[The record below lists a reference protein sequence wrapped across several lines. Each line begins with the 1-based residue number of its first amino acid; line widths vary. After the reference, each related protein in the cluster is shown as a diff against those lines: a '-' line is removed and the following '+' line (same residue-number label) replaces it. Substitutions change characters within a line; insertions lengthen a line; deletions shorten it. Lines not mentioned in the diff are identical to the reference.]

1 MTFMSRAKT
10 KSISAPPAWPKPEAR
25 PASPSQAPNNP
36 KVGVRKLRRGEGPL
50 LKSLMSAVVDSA
62 MDAIISV
69 DENQDIILFN
79 AAAEEM
85 FQCSRKEAL
94 GRKLDRFI
102 PERHRTAHRHH
113 VEDFGSS
120 GKTTRS
126 VGRLGTLCGLR
137 ANGEEFP
144 IEASISQVEAGGQK
158 IFTAILRDVTGQLA
172 AGELPSRLAAII
184 ASSDDAII
192 GKNLDGIVTSWNRG
206 AETMFG
212 YSAKEMVG
220 QPLARTIPP
229 DRLREEKKILSQI
242 RQGERVKRFDTVRQC
257 KNGQSIEVSVTVSPV
272 QDAAG
277 RVVGASQV
285 ARDITERQRAERE
298 LRHREEYFGSLIAY
312 ASDLITLVD
321 GDGLIHFQSPSIER
335 VLNLKAEQVTGRNFS
350 EFIHPEDWPRVLTLI
365 RRALAHPDS
374 PVAIECRLR
383 HHDGGWHLFAS
394 VGKFMVHSSGF
405 NVEKQNSEPQTLNPE
420 QKIRVVFNSHDITAA
435 RNLEEQL
442 LQAQKMEAIGT
453 LAGGIAHDFNNMLA
467 GILGSA
473 ELVREDLGPNHPSQE
488 YVQSIMTAAHRA
500 RELVQQI
507 LSFSRRRESEKRV
520 LPLQPIV
527 GECIKL
533 LRSTIPAMVKI
544 THYIEPHCPP
554 VLADPTQIHQVI
566 MNICTNAWH
575 ALPETGGHMDFTL
588 RSAEVDAAM
597 AARHGQLRPGLYAR
611 LVVTDNG
618 HGMDAATRER
628 IFEPFFTT
636 KPATKGSGLGLSVV
650 HGIIKSHSG
659 AILVESE
666 PGRGTTF
673 QIYLPAARLAAR
685 KESSQPAPA
694 IPHGHGERI
703 LFVDDEPIVGRSTEE
718 LLKRLGYAVTR
729 CGQSEEAL
737 ARFRQAPQDFD
748 LIITDWAMPGMSGT
762 ELVSAMK
769 EVRPDI
775 PMLLVSGFVGAL
787 VEETAKMMGIGEVL
801 VKPVNPE
808 LLAQAADL
816 VLSRAAKAGK
826 VKSTC

>member
-1 MTFMSRAKT
+1 MTFMSPAKT
-10 KSISAPPAWPKPEAR
+10 KSIPAT
-25 PASPSQAPNNP
+25 
-36 KVGVRKLRRGEGPL
+36 L
-50 LKSLMSAVVDSA
+50 LKSLMPAVVASA

-69 DENQDIILFN
+69 DENQCVILFN

-85 FQCSRKEAL
+85 FQCPRKEAL
-94 GRKLDRFI
+94 GQKLDRFI

-113 VEDFGSS
+113 VKDFGSG
-120 GKTTRS
+120 GKTTRAM
-126 VGRLGTLCGLR
+126 GRLGTLCGLR

-144 IEASISQVEAGGQK
+144 LEASISRVEVGGRK
-158 IFTAILRDVTGQLA
+158 IFTAILRDVTERLRA
-172 AGELPSRLAAII
+172 EELHSRLAAIVE
-184 ASSDDAII
+184 SSNDAII
-192 GKNLDGIVTSWNRG
+192 GKNLEGIVTSWNHG
-206 AETMFG
+206 AEIIFG

-220 QPLARTIPP
+220 QPLERLIPP
-229 DRLREEKKILSQI
+229 DRQGEEEQILHRI
-242 RQGERVKRFDTVRQC
+242 RQGERVKRFDTVRRC
-257 KNGQSIEVSVTVSPV
+257 KDGRPIDVSVTVSPIK
-272 QDAAG
+272 DAAG
-277 RVVGASQV
+277 HVVGASKV
-285 ARDITERQRAERE
+285 ARDATERKHAELE
-298 LRHREEYFGSLIAY
+298 LHHREEYFRSLIEY

-321 GDGLIHFQSPSIER
+321 EEGVIQFQSPSIER
-335 VLNLKAEQVTGRNFS
+335 VLELKPEQVAGRNLS
-350 EFIHPEDWPRVLTLI
+350 EFTHPDDLPRLSAMI
-365 RRALAHPDS
+365 NRAVANPDS
-374 PVAIECRLR
+374 PVSIECRLR
-383 HHDGGWHLFAS
+383 HHDGAWHLFAF
-394 VGKFMVHSSGF
+394 VGRSIPHGADGK
-405 NVEKQNSEPQTLNPE
+405 
-420 QKIRVVFNSHDITAA
+420 RVVFNSRDISVS

-488 YVQSIMTAAHRA
+488 YVQSVMTAAHRA

-507 LSFSRRRESEKRV
+507 LTFSRRRDSEKRV

-544 THYIEPHCPP
+544 THYVEPHCPP

-575 ALPETGGHMDFTL
+575 ALPETGGRIDVTL
-588 RSAEVDAAM
+588 QSADVDVAM
-597 AARHGQLRPGLYAR
+597 AMRHRQLHPGVFAR
-611 LVVTDNG
+611 LVITDNG

-650 HGIIKSHSG
+650 HGIIKSHRG

-666 PGRGTTF
+666 PGKGTTF
-673 QIYLPAARLAAR
+673 QIYLPARAANR
-685 KESSQPAPA
+685 KESSLPTQA

-718 LLKRLGYAVTR
+718 LLKRLGYTVTR

-737 ARFRQAPQDFD
+737 ARFRQTPQDFD

-762 ELVSAMK
+762 ELISAMH
-769 EVRPDI
+769 EVRSDI
-775 PMLLVSGFVGAL
+775 PMLLMSGFVGSL
-787 VEETAKMMGIGEVL
+787 VEKTAKMMGISEIL

-808 LLAQAADL
+808 LLAQAVDL
-816 VLSRAAKAGK
+816 ILSRAARVGN
-826 VKSTC
+826 VKSTR